1 MSGSIDRVLQG
12 AVGRGDAPFAVAM
25 AADQHGV
32 IYEGAAGK
40 RRVDVEDPATPD
52 SVMRIASMTKMVTT
66 VAALQQMERGHI
78 ELDAPVDDY
87 CPEFGAIR
95 VLECFDGDVPRL
107 RPPASRATV
116 RQLMTHT
123 SGLSYWFW
131 NADIFRWEE
140 VTSTPN
146 VMSGRNAIFTAP
158 LVADPGTRFEYGI
171 NTDWLGRVVEA
182 ASGLSLD
189 KYLTEN
195 IFEPLG
201 MSQTTF
207 LMDEAQ
213 RAHAVAVHVRGPDG
227 DWIATDVDFS
237 QEPDYWA
244 GGHGLYSTPREYLAF
259 QRMLLGGGTL
269 EDARVLQASTVEE
282 AFANQI
288 GALDFPPEISR
299 VDPTAT
305 ADFNVG
311 PGFKFGLGLLLNSE
325 AQPGRR
331 AAGSGAW
338 AGIFNTHFW
347 VDRATGITGAIYTQ
361 TLPFVE
367 PRVFQVYVDYEAA
380 LYASR

>member
-1 MSGSIDRVLQG
+1 MSASIDRVLQG
-12 AVGRGDAPFAVAM
+12 AVGRGDAPFVVAVA
-25 AADQHGV
+25 ADRDGV
-32 IYEGAAGK
+32 VYEGAAGK
-40 RRVDVEDPATPD
+40 RRVDVADPATPD
-52 SVMRIASMTKMVTT
+52 SVMRIASMTKMVAT
-66 VAALQQMERGHI
+66 VAALQQVERGHI
-78 ELDAPVDDY
+78 DLDAPVDDY
-87 CPEFGAIR
+87 CPEFGAVR
-95 VLECFDGDVPRL
+95 VLEGFDGEVPRL
-107 RPPASRATV
+107 RSPASRATV

-131 NADIFRWEE
+131 NADILRWEE
-140 VTSTPN
+140 VTATPN

-171 NTDWLGRVVEA
+171 NTDWLGKVVEA

-189 KYLTEN
+189 KCLTEN

-207 LMDEAQ
+207 LMDEGQ

-227 DWIATDVDFS
+227 EWIATDVDFS

-269 EDARVLQASTVEE
+269 GDARVLQASTVEE
-282 AFANQI
+282 VFANQI
-288 GALDFPPEISR
+288 GALEFPPEIST
-299 VDPTAT
+299 VDPTVT

-325 AQPGRR
+325 PQPGRR

-367 PRVFQVYVDYEAA
+367 PRVFQVYVDFEAA